1 MTQTILVEGLTEL
14 IQALHVVDRGLEK
27 EVREAEREGG
37 QKVQGRATARFM
49 RYGVKTARGFKTIVR
64 QRGVSVEQSLR
75 KTTGLHPEWGK
86 VQMTKGLLPALDDE
100 HLVVEHIMETKVAG
114 LLRRN
119 GL

>member
-1 MTQTILVEGLTEL
+1 LTQAIRVEGLTEL

-27 EVREAEREGG
+27 EVREGLREGG

-75 KTTGLHPEWGK
+75 KTTGLRPEWGK
-86 VQMTKGLLPALDDE
+86 VQMVKGLLPALDDE
-100 HLVVEHIMETKVAG
+100 AEVVAELVEKRVGG
-114 LLRRN
+114 LLRRH